1 MRLRCSQSCEER
13 RSRRFL
19 LALCMIMFFSER
31 RQGPIRLPAG
41 ADEIVAGVRHAM
53 SVLDHIRSGRA
64 SVVGAALLALV
75 IAGPAPAQDPTKLKL
90 SLEARLEGA
99 VSFLL
104 LAQDR
109 GHFRS
114 AGLDVSIDEGNS

>member
-19 LALCMIMFFSER
+19 LALCMIMFFSGR

-64 SVVGAALLALV
+64 SVVGTALLALV

-90 SLEARLEGA
+90 SRKHGWKARFPSCCWPRIGA
-99 VSFLL
+99 T
-104 LAQDR
+104 
-109 GHFRS
+109 S
-114 AGLDVSIDEGNS
+114 AA